1 MFWEKNSFFPQNSA
15 KAIQPFQARIVYALF
30 WMLSFKLFAEF
41 LLQWGKEKEESSEF
55 VLGLNHQSYLSP
67 ISTPPR
73 SRRWG

>member
-41 LLQWGKEKEESSEF
+41 LL
-55 VLGLNHQSYLSP
+55 
-67 ISTPPR
+67 
-73 SRRWG
+73 